1 MLLPLG
7 SSLPLFLDPPGG
19 LPVDSWYLVSL
30 PLVVT
35 ATLLITLALFTWQR
49 RWVRGARP
57 AMKFLLAV
65 SIWILGYAVE
75 LALPSMGA
83 KLLAAKLEYIGIV
96 ATPVTFL
103 SFALD
108 YTGHSWQLNRRRSLL
123 LSVIP
128 AITLLLVWTNELHG
142 LVWRSMRLV
151 ELTSFTA
158 LDVSYGPWFW
168 IHTLYSYAL
177 LLAGLILILLLFLRS
192 PRFYRRQALVLL
204 VALIVP
210 WTANILYTTSSLGAS
225 LHLDLTPYAMAV
237 AGIALTWG
245 LLRYHLFDVAPAA
258 QAVILSNMQ
267 DGVLVLD
274 EGGRILSL
282 NPAARRMADVPEER
296 MTGRPLAQV
305 FSGWPDFLAAV
316 TEQAPA
322 RQEVIREQDGRRVLL
337 DVTVSPLRDGQGR
350 DMGRLVLMRDLT
362 EQKQMEAALRENEAQ
377 LRQMVEQLQELD
389 RLKSKFI
396 SDVSH
401 ELRTPLTN
409 IKLYLSLLASGN
421 QERRQDYMRILESEI
436 LNLQQIVETVLDFSR
451 VDMARDRKAFRPV
464 LVNLTQLVERVVF
477 GCRTQAEL
485 NGVTLEFQRPER
497 AVFIQGEHE
506 ELVKAV
512 TNLVVNAIKYT
523 LEGGRVRVVLDVVGQ
538 EVVIR
543 VEDTGIGIPPEEQ
556 ERLFERFFRG
566 EQASALGI
574 SGTGLGLSIV
584 QEVVELH
591 GGQIQVE
598 SQPGH
603 GSTFTM
609 HLPRLEN
616 AGPLMDPS

>member
-1 MLLPLG
+1 MN
-7 SSLPLFLDPPGG
+7 
-19 LPVDSWYLVSL
+19 SWFLVSL

-49 RWVRGARP
+49 RWVRGARS

-83 KLLAAKLEYIGIV
+83 KLLAAKLEYVGIV
-96 ATPVTFL
+96 ATPLAFL

-108 YTGHSWQLNRRRSLL
+108 YTGHPWQLNRRRGLL
-123 LSVIP
+123 LSIVP
-128 AITLLLVWTNELHG
+128 VITLLLVWTNELHG
-142 LVWRSMRLV
+142 LVWRSVTLV
-151 ELTSFTA
+151 ETASFTA
-158 LDVSYGPWFW
+158 LDVAYGPWFW
-168 IHTLYSYAL
+168 VHTAYSYAL
-177 LLAGLILILLLFLRS
+177 LLGGLILILLLFLRS
-192 PRFYRRQALVLL
+192 PRFYRRQALMLL
-204 VALIVP
+204 VALVAP
-210 WTANILYTTSSLGAS
+210 WTANILYTSSTLGAS
-225 LHLDLTPYAMAV
+225 LHLDLTPYAMAIT
-237 AGIALTWG
+237 GIALTWG
-245 LLRYHLFDVAPAA
+245 LLRFHLFDIAPAA
-258 QAVILSNMQ
+258 QAVVLENMQ
-267 DGVLVLD
+267 DGVVVLD
-274 EGGRILSL
+274 EGGRILNL
-282 NPAARRMADVPEER
+282 NPVARRMADDPQGR
-296 MTGRPLAQV
+296 MTGRTLAQV
-305 FSGWPDFLAAV
+305 FSAWPEFVAAV
-316 TEQAPA
+316 ADQPPGGKELV
-322 RQEVIREQDGRRVLL
+322 REVAGRRYIFHVAI
-337 DVTVSPLRDGQGR
+337 SPLRDGQGR
-350 DMGRLVLMRDLT
+350 DIGRLVLLRDLT

-421 QERRQDYMRILESEI
+421 QERRQDYMRILEAET

-451 VDMARDRKAFRPV
+451 VDMARARKTFRPV
-464 LVNLTQLVERVVF
+464 LVNLTQVVERVVL

-485 NGVTLEFQRPER
+485 HGVTLEFQRPER
-497 AVFIQGEHE
+497 AVFIQGESE
-506 ELVKAV
+506 ELAKAV

-523 LEGGRVRVVLDVVGQ
+523 LEGGRVRVVLETVGQ
-538 EVVIR
+538 EVLIR
-543 VEDTGIGIPPEEQ
+543 VADTGIGIPQEEQ

-598 SQPGH
+598 SRPGH
-603 GSTFTM
+603 GSTFTLR
-609 HLPRLEN
+609 LPRLEG
-616 AGPLMDPS
+616 AGQLMDAS